1 MNASSRLGSKRMGR
15 TEISI
20 VIGTLN
26 RKEMLINCIKSIRS
40 NGITVPY
47 ETIVI
52 DGGSDDGTT
61 AWLSEQQDILT
72 IIHHNRVNQDG
83 HLAMKRSWG
92 YFMNLGFKS
101 AEGKYVCMLSDDCYI
116 HPDAIMNGYHLMEE
130 DTEGLIGGCA
140 FPFRNSLIDNRFMV
154 YRAFGDKILINHGL
168 YRKSA
173 LQEIGWIDE
182 DNFKF
187 YLADSDLSLRIWEKG
202 QTITVAM
209 NAYVE
214 HLHNEFDPMRVIN
227 RMEAEE
233 SGDFLRFKGMWVPRF
248 RWREDGPIIEKK
260 VFDLPVPNRLDRYLP
275 ADLKGRFLLLDRWVK
290 RHIGRDYR
298 LYGLLKSMKHALFR
312 VHE

>member
-1 MNASSRLGSKRMGR
+1 MSRV
-15 TEISI
+15 EISI
-20 VIGTLN
+20 VIGTFN
-26 RKEMLINCIKSIRS
+26 RKKMLINCIESIRR

-47 ETIVI
+47 EMIVV
-52 DGGSDDGTT
+52 DGGSDDGTPN
-61 AWLSEQQDILT
+61 WLFRQKDILT
-72 IIHHNRVNQDG
+72 IVQHNRVTENG
-83 HLAMKRSWG
+83 KASLRRSWG

-101 AEGKYVCMLSDDCYI
+101 AEGKYICMVSDDCWI
-116 HPDAIMNGYHLMEE
+116 HPGAIMYGYHLMEG
-130 DTEGLIGGCA
+130 DTEALIAGCA
-140 FPFRNSLIDNRFMV
+140 FPFRNSLIDNYFMV

-182 DNFKF
+182 KNFKF

-202 QTITVAM
+202 KTISVAM

-233 SGDFLRFKGMWVPRF
+233 SGDFLRFKRLWVPRF
-248 RWREDGPIIEKK
+248 RWSEDRPIIEKK

-275 ADLKGRFLLLDRWVK
+275 ADVKGRFLLLDRWAK
-290 RHIGRDYR
+290 RHMGRDNR
-298 LYGLLKSMKHALFR
+298 LYGLLKRMKHALFR